1 LDGVTDAY
9 TITEVEISR
18 RMRWVWNVAGLRDKK
33 LLYRVLVGKS
43 ERKTPLGILK
53 RRWKDNIK
61 MDLQGVCR
69 VRWIGSFWLRI
80 EIGGGQL

>member
-1 LDGVTDAY
+1 
-9 TITEVEISR
+9 
-18 RMRWVWNVAGLRDKK
+18 M
-33 LLYRVLVGKS
+33 S
-43 ERKTPLGILK
+43 ERRAAYRDLMRKPEGKRPLAK
-53 RRWKDNIK
+53 PMRRLKDNIK